1 MVTPAYYDPFPVDNV
16 KNFACALGKVS
27 PHFQDHFAA
36 VKGSLFPDGGGAGH
50 ACGACLAVQCVDS
63 ATCPGGSRSIVQVL
77 DDCGSCNAGD
87 ILLNPTAF
95 REVVGSGSRTQ
106 VTWTPVSCEENTEG
120 AMYLTVLPGGNDYFY
135 QFSISNAAKHVAEVS
150 VNGNSL
156 SNENGRWTWTSN
168 GQKLDVQIPMKMELV
183 AAGDGRRVTT
193 ELQELASQSL
203 NVQF

>member
-1 MVTPAYYDPFPVDNV
+1 
-16 KNFACALGKVS
+16 
-27 PHFQDHFAA
+27 
-36 VKGSLFPDGGGAGH
+36 
-50 ACGACLAVQCVDS
+50 
-63 ATCPGGSRSIVQVL
+63 
-77 DDCGSCNAGD
+77 
-87 ILLNPTAF
+87 
-95 REVVGSGSRTQ
+95 
-106 VTWTPVSCEENTEG
+106 
-120 AMYLTVLPGGNDYFY
+120 MYLTVLPGGNDYFY